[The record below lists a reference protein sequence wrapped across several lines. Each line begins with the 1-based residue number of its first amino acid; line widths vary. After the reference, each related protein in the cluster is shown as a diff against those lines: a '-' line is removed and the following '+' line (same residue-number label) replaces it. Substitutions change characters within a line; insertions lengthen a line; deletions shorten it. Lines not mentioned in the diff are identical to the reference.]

1 MTSLIR
7 RELKALWNDPWQ
19 FALVTYIPILGI
31 ISIWWLFS
39 AGIPRQLPVAIVD
52 HDQSQLSRMLARQIQ
67 ANPAAQTFGYQ
78 DIGSAKRAMTQGE
91 VYALVVLPYGLKR
104 DLLTGHSPTI
114 EIRYNSQFLLVGKLL
129 SSQIQLSL
137 ADGLLQVANRKQLA
151 LGVPK
156 AQAEINLRPV
166 TSQKTAL
173 YNSNSNYIAFLVPPI
188 LLALGQLLAMLV
200 FANSLNRELR
210 LNTMSEWFS
219 LGTRRVVF
227 TKIIV
232 YTPLI
237 LLQGRFVLAILYQFL
252 GLPIAGGFGLLLVA
266 QLAMLLAVWLLV
278 LVIFFLLQDSARVI
292 SFCTALFAPAFPFM
306 GITFPTLDMPLLAQL
321 WRKLMP
327 SSHYIDTHVSVV
339 SYGQG
344 WNTLADQLINY
355 WGFLFLIPV
364 IIFLAKRV
372 KRAHLVE
379 PSHSVEGVQ

>member
-19 FALVTYIPILGI
+19 FALVTYIPLLGI
-31 ISIWWLFS
+31 ISLWWLFS
-39 AGIPRQLPVAIVD
+39 AGMPRQLPVAIVD
-52 HDQSQLSRMLARQIQ
+52 HDQSQLSRMLTRQVQ
-67 ANPAAQTFGYQ
+67 ASPAAQTFGYQ
-78 DIGSAKRAMTQGE
+78 DIASAKRAMTQGE

-137 ADGLLQVANRKQLA
+137 ADGLLHVANRKQLA

-166 TSQKTAL
+166 TSQTTAL
-173 YNSNSNYIAFLVPPI
+173 YNSNSNYIGFLVPPV

-227 TKIIV
+227 AKIIV

-237 LLQGRFVLAILYQFL
+237 LLQGRFILAVLYQFL
-252 GLPIAGGFGLLLVA
+252 NLPLAGGFGLLLVA
-266 QLAMLLAVWLLV
+266 QVAMLLAVWLLV
-278 LVIFFLLQDSARVI
+278 LVIFFMLQDCARVI

-306 GITFPTLDMPLLAQL
+306 GITFPTLDMPMLAQL

-327 SSHYIDTHVSVV
+327 SSHYIDTHVGVV

-344 WNTLADQLINY
+344 WDTLSSQLINY

-364 IIFLAKRV
+364 IVFLAKRV
-372 KRAHLVE
+372 KRAHLADKSLS
-379 PSHSVEGVQ
+379 PEGAQ

>member
-1 MTSLIR
+1 MKSLIG

-31 ISIWWLFS
+31 ISLWWLFS
-39 AGIPRQLPVAIVD
+39 AGMPRQLPVAIVD
-52 HDQSQLSRMLARQIQ
+52 HDQSQVSRMLTRRIQ
-67 ANPAAQTFGYQ
+67 ANPAAKTIGYQ
-78 DIGSAKRAMTQGE
+78 DIAGAKRAMTEGE
-91 VYALVVLPYGLKR
+91 VYALVVLPHRLNR

-137 ADGLLQVANRKQLA
+137 SDGLLHAANRKQLA

-166 TSQKTAL
+166 TSQTTAL
-173 YNSNSNYIAFLVPPI
+173 YNSNSNYIGFLVPPV

-210 LNTMSEWFS
+210 LNTMSEWFT
-219 LGTRRVVF
+219 LGTRRVLF
-227 TKIIV
+227 AKMLV

-237 LLQGRFVLAILYQFL
+237 VLQGRFILAVLYQFL
-252 GLPIAGGFGLLLVA
+252 NLPLAGDFGLLLVA
-266 QLAMLLAVWLLV
+266 QVAMLLAVWLLV
-278 LVIFFLLQDSARVI
+278 LVIFFLLQDCARVI

-306 GITFPTLDMPLLAQL
+306 GITFPTLDMPILAQL

-327 SSHYIDTHVSVV
+327 SSHYIDTHVGVV

-344 WNTLADQLINY
+344 WDTLADQLINY

-364 IIFLAKRV
+364 IVFLATGV
-372 KRAHLVE
+372 KRAHMADKSLSPE
-379 PSHSVEGVQ
+379 ATR